1 MGRLGQL
8 VLISF
13 GGKGPVRL
21 RDDFYF
27 FTFFIFAVKSACQRV
42 LVAVRLQRKPLV
54 MMGPGD
60 GRGGC
65 RRLSVKVYAANHTV
79 FHLFLRRSARIRTFG
94 GTPDTLE
101 PLGGR

>member
-54 MMGPGD
+54 IECREAVGEGA
-60 GRGGC
+60 GG
-65 RRLSVKVYAANHTV
+65 SQ
-79 FHLFLRRSARIRTFG
+79 
-94 GTPDTLE
+94 
-101 PLGGR
+101 

>member
-27 FTFFIFAVKSACQRV
+27 LLCEPTAVKSACQRV

-54 MMGPGD
+54 IERREAVGEGA
-60 GRGGC
+60 GG
-65 RRLSVKVYAANHTV
+65 SQ
-79 FHLFLRRSARIRTFG
+79 
-94 GTPDTLE
+94 
-101 PLGGR
+101 

>member
-27 FTFFIFAVKSACQRV
+27 FNFFYF
-42 LVAVRLQRKPLV
+42 
-54 MMGPGD
+54 
-60 GRGGC
+60 C
-65 RRLSVKVYAANHTV
+65 RQISL
-79 FHLFLRRSARIRTFG
+79 SARSGSGPFTKE
-94 GTPDTLE
+94 TLSN
-101 PLGGR
+101 